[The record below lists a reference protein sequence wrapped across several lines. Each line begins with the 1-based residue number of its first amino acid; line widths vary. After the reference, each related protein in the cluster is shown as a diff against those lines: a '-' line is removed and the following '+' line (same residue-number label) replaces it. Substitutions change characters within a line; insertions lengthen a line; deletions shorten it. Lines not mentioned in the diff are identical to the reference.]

1 MMGDIKISG
10 LAELSQCLKA
20 LEKNVGK
27 RIARKAMNAG
37 AMELKQEIKHRVPIL
52 KEKVPHRRKGTLKR
66 NIRSKTKV
74 LRNGQVKTRSWVK
87 SLSGKKVSAFK
98 QATGKNAALNPNDPF
113 YWWFVEF
120 GTAKMPAQPFMR
132 PSFEAKKE
140 ATAKVIVQT
149 LKEDIEKAR

>member
-1 MMGDIKISG
+1 MMGEIKISG
-10 LAELSQCLKA
+10 LAELSQYLKA

-52 KEKVPHRRKGTLKR
+52 KETVPHRRKGTIKR
-66 NIRSKTKV
+66 NIHSKTKV
-74 LRNGQVKTRSWVK
+74 QRNGQVKTRIWVK

-98 QATGKNAALNPNDPF
+98 QATGKSAALNPNDPF

-120 GTAKMPAQPFMR
+120 GTAKMSAQPFMR
-132 PSFEAKKE
+132 SSFEAKKE